1 MQGKLTVY
9 HGSKDI
15 VDSPEIRITKYN
27 KDFYFGFYCTT
38 LREQAKRW
46 ATRFNGKGILNEY
59 VYIPNDELIVKKFPE
74 MSEEWL
80 DFIVACRSGKSH
92 RYDVVE
98 GPMADDT
105 IFNYVQNFLDGKIS
119 REAFWDLA
127 KFKKPTHQISFHT
140 AKALASLFFV
150 KECEVEDEE

>member
-15 VDSPEIRITKYN
+15 VESPEIRITKYN

-98 GPMADDT
+98 GPMADDQ
-105 IFNYVQNFLDGKIS
+105 IWNFVEGFIDGRIPRDAFWGLVRFNY
-119 REAFWDLA
+119 
-127 KFKKPTHQISFHT
+127 PTHQIVFCT
-140 AKALASLFFV
+140 EAALKTLTFEGSETL
-150 KECEVEDEE
+150 

>member
-15 VDSPEIRITKYN
+15 VEYPEIRITKYN